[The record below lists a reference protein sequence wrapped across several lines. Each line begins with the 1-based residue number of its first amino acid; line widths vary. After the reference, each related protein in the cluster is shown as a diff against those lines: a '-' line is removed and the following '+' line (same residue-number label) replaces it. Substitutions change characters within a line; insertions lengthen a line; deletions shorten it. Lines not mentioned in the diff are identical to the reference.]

1 MKKELELKMYGFTP
15 YNISDTQKGI
25 QFGHAVVRF
34 SRELSKSK
42 NPTINKY
49 EDWADN
55 YETFIIL
62 NGGTTNN
69 KRGDD
74 GLYKGTL
81 NNHLQTLVE
90 AGLDVGTFYEPDL
103 GDQLSAI
110 CFLVDER
117 VFDRIRY
124 PDFVPE
130 DWKGNEGYSIDDQFK
145 DWLKQFDTTDT
156 SEINKIL
163 FLRDFLPKFR
173 LA

>member
-1 MKKELELKMYGFTP
+1 MNNNLELRMYGFTP
-15 YNISDTQKGI
+15 YNLSDIQKGI

-34 SRELSKSK
+34 GRELTKSK

-55 YETFIIL
+55 HETFIIL
-62 NGGTTNN
+62 NGGTTN
-69 KRGDD
+69 KSRGED

-81 NNHLQTLVE
+81 NNNLQTLTE
-90 AGLDVGTFYEPDL
+90 TRLQVGTFYEPDL

-124 PDFVPE
+124 PNFTPE
-130 DWKGNEGYSIDDQFK
+130 DWKGNEGYDVDKQYK
-145 DWLKQFDTTDT
+145 DWLKQFNTTDAN
-156 SEINKIL
+156 ELNQII
-163 FLRDFLPKFR
+163 FLRDFLPKFN